1 MPMSDKGKRAAAVV
15 LAAAGASLG
24 VAGTA
29 SAATVP
35 ATLSVNRPCY
45 VTVGKTRPTM
55 VVTGTGYIPGGPVV
69 VSDQTGFFNET
80 VTADATGAITATG
93 PAPVTFFSHPGEKA
107 DTISATDYAMN
118 GNTYL
123 GTAQTELSFLG
134 VSASKTRRAHGL
146 KALTFKT
153 RWTFSGFPEGRFIYA
168 HYLYG
173 KKVVARQRFGRA
185 HGPCGLLTVR
195 KRLYPARP
203 HHRQYRLQIDTRKK
217 YSRRTSP
224 RLVTKVGLQL
234 F

>member
-1 MPMSDKGKRAAAVV
+1 MPMSDQGKRAAAVV

-35 ATLSVNRPCY
+35 ATLSVNQPCY

-55 VVTGTGYIPGGPVV
+55 VVTGTGYIPGDQVI
-69 VSDQTGFFNET
+69 VSDRTGFFNET
-80 VTADATGAITATG
+80 VTADASGAISATG

-107 DTISATDYAMN
+107 DTISATDYSMN

-173 KKVVARQRFGRA
+173 KKVVVRQRFGRA

-217 YSRRTSP
+217 YSRRASP

>member
-35 ATLSVNRPCY
+35 ATLSVNQPCY

-55 VVTGTGYIPGGPVV
+55 VVTGTGYIPGDQVI
-69 VSDQTGFFNET
+69 VSDRTGFFNET
-80 VTADATGAITATG
+80 VTADASGAITASG

-107 DTISATDYAMN
+107 DTISATDYSMN

-173 KKVVARQRFGRA
+173 RKVVARQRFGRA

-195 KRLYPARP
+195 KRLYPAKP

-217 YSRRTSP
+217 YSRKASP